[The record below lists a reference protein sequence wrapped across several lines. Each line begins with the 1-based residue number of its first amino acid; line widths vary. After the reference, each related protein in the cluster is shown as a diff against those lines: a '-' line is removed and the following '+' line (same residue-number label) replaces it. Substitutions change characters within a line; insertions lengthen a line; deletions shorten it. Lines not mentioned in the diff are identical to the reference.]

1 MKKNVLGIA
10 AAVLPA
16 LFCSGL
22 LASCLST
29 KVTYKG
35 DAEEFSVAVDDSLP
49 EKKIPALELKKWNV
63 LVLDTE
69 NTTRTKEMLGGVH
82 AYYEK
87 SSMASKWEG
96 LPDSD
101 FMLIK
106 EKMDSS
112 IEKCF
117 NKVSYEGTEGEMYD
131 AIVLRNLE
139 LTAGARSGQETTA
152 EISYMLVYS
161 TEGTPYENDCQFL
174 FFGGARAQGAGVLPY
189 PARSFSF
196 TPAIEGALR
205 AMENFMFSSEIT
217 LSIVDTISVPQKFT
231 GIASTSWV
239 PSENPGQ
246 KSRLVSDDGTIS
258 TDLLRKKLQ
267 KQK

>member
-22 LASCLST
+22 LASCAST
-29 KVTYKG
+29 KVAYE
-35 DAEEFSVAVDDSLP
+35 DYVQEFSVSIDESLP
-49 EKKIPALELKKWNV
+49 GKEIPALELKKWNV

-69 NTTRTKEMLGGVH
+69 NTARTEKMLGEIH
-82 AYYEK
+82 ASYEK
-87 SSMASKWEG
+87 APGASKWAG

-106 EKMDSS
+106 EKLNSS

-189 PARSFSF
+189 PARSYSF

-217 LSIVDTISVPQKFT
+217 LSIVDTISLPQKFI
-231 GIASTSWV
+231 GVAGTSWI

-246 KSRLVSDDGTIS
+246 KSRLVSDDGKIS